1 MDQKAEMALVLEHL
15 KSAHPDGLPHKGN
28 KTGIPS
34 IDQYLR
40 GFEDGSLNIL
50 AARPACG
57 KTAFA
62 IQTAINITKESG
74 RKVLFY
80 SLEMPYKEIACRM
93 VALESG
99 EDIGHYLAT
108 GECGSLGNITSGF
121 DAIYKM
127 GIHIEDRADANIMA
141 MRNQIRRNHRPQGK
155 SCG

>member
-80 SLEMPYKEIACRM
+80 SLEKNGNKCHPLSIH
-93 VALESG
+93 SG
-99 EDIGHYLAT
+99 TPVI
-108 GECGSLGNITSGF
+108 SGQKY
-121 DAIYKM
+121 I
-127 GIHIEDRADANIMA
+127 ANIWLRESA
-141 MRNQIRRNHRPQGK
+141 YNVNK
-155 SCG
+155 